1 MLSKLAKTFANSERG
16 SVAIETAFILPIL
29 ATMTLGG
36 LEVSSIV
43 SRQAELQTSMAEAA
57 AVVVAR
63 PPAEASDRAT
73 LEAIIEASAGLPA
86 DQVSMQLRY
95 RCDTAT
101 TLESNASSC
110 GTTAVV
116 SEFIIITMT
125 DTYTPAWTDFGIGG
139 PVNFNITRR
148 VQIS

>member
-57 AVVVAR
+57 VVVAR

-86 DQVSMQLRY
+86 DQVLMQLRY

-101 TLESNASSC
+101 TLEANASSC